1 MTMRLISN
9 TGQSFSQEE
18 AIDLMLLLSSTDA
31 NSAKKWKGFHNSLSK
46 DKLAVDCD
54 EYWKD
59 WLNQIKSFC

>member
-1 MTMRLISN
+1 MILISN

-18 AIDLMLLLSSTDA
+18 ARDLMLLLSSTDA
-31 NSAKKWKGFHNSLSK
+31 NSEKKWKGFYNSLSK
-46 DKLAVDCD
+46 DKLEVDCD